1 MTFLF
6 GTTILII
13 FWTIIYVINTFL
25 LEFKLTSAIY
35 AKFLSKNGIS
45 INLLQIKWYTV
56 RCNRL
61 FIRLSNIK
69 ANFLKH
75 WFNFGVLI
83 GLLGQWFSILFLSY
97 TLFTYFRSNNKLT
110 ASSSSKIFNEQQI
123 LVPVV
128 CINFYYFY
136 IEIIII

>member
-6 GTTILII
+6 GFTILII
-13 FWTIIYVINTFL
+13 FWTIIYVINTLL

-35 AKFLSKNGIS
+35 AKFLSKNGLS

-69 ANFLKH
+69 PHFLKH

-83 GLLGQWFSILFLSY
+83 GLLGQWFSILFLFY
-97 TLFTYFRSNNKLT
+97 TLLAYFRSNNKT
-110 ASSSSKIFNEQQI
+110 TSSSSSTNYNEQI

-128 CINFYYFY
+128 SISFIASFYF
-136 IEIIII
+136 IS

>member
-6 GTTILII
+6 GLTVLVL
-13 FWTIIYVINTFL
+13 FWTFIYVINTLL

-35 AKFLSKNGIS
+35 AKFLSKNGLS

-61 FIRLSNIK
+61 FIRLSNVK
-69 ANFLKH
+69 PNFLKH
-75 WFNFGVLI
+75 WFNCGVLI
-83 GLLGQWFSILFLSY
+83 GLLGQWFSILFLFY
-97 TLFTYFRSNNKLT
+97 TLFAYFRSNNKST
-110 ASSSSKIFNEQQI
+110 SSSSSTSYNEQI

-128 CINFYYFY
+128 S
-136 IEIIII
+136 IIFSYPHLF